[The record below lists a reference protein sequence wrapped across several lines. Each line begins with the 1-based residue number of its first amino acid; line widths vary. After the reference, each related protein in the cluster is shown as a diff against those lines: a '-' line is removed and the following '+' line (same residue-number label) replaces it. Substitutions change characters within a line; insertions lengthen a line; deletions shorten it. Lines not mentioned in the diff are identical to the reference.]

1 MPSKHKDVEAFFER
15 LAVLE
20 TKVAALMTW
29 QKVQMAALTAILAA
43 IVGGW
48 VAR

>member
-1 MPSKHKDVEAFFER
+1 MPSKKEDVEKFFER

-29 QKVQMAALTAILAA
+29 QKWQVAFLTAILAA
-43 IVGGW
+43 VIGGW